1 MQELDTFI
9 RDARTKGLSDD
20 DIRKALASQDWDSAV
35 INAALLGVDVPKAP
49 KAAKSAQND
58 DKRPSVS
65 HLMAA
70 LHHILLWF
78 FTGSSTITIA
88 GVVASLFNN
97 DIDSTALASMI
108 AVSLVTFIPYAL
120 VYIFY
125 VRRTKK
131 EPWIVPGKVWSI
143 ITICLHSIGAMAA
156 AISLIVSIITGGDT
170 AFVTSAALILVLD
183 LIIVTTYLFAA
194 FGTEKLAKL
203 RKIVMIAHIPLLF
216 VLFGVLFS
224 MSALKLG
231 PAQHDEG
238 LRTTLTSSVRA
249 IADYT
254 RTNDKLPV
262 NSSQVSIDSAV
273 RYEKLSDQT
282 YKVCATFET
291 GKKKD
296 STYYYSNDQ
305 EDSYVSEYMF
315 ESGSGDQCFTFK
327 SSHLA
332 SQDYLRPADS
342 L

>member
-9 RDARTKGLSDD
+9 HDARKKGLSDD
-20 DIRKALASQDWDSAV
+20 DIRKALASQDWDAAM

-49 KAAKSAQND
+49 KTSKAATQSTGAH
-58 DKRPSVS
+58 PSVS
-65 HLMAA
+65 QLMAA

-131 EPWIVPGKVWSI
+131 DQWLVPGKVWSI
-143 ITICLHSIGAMAA
+143 ITICLHSIGAMVA
-156 AISLIVSIITGGDT
+156 AISLIVSVITSGDS
-170 AFVTSAALILVLD
+170 AFITSAALILTLN

-194 FGTEKLAKL
+194 FGTEKRAKL
-203 RKIVMIAHIPLLF
+203 RKIVMLGHIPLLF
-216 VLFGVLFS
+216 ILFGVLFS
-224 MSALKLG
+224 MSTFKLG
-231 PAQHDEG
+231 PAQHDED

-254 RTNDKLPV
+254 RTNDRLPSD
-262 NSSQVSIDSAV
+262 NSQVSIDSAV

-282 YKVCATFET
+282 YQVCATFE
-291 GKKKD
+291 GSKKRD
-296 STYYYSNDQ
+296 QTYYNSSDQ
-305 EDSYVSEYMF
+305 EDGYVSEYMF
-315 ESGSGDQCFTFK
+315 ESASGNQCFTFK
-327 SSHLA
+327 SGHLA
-332 SQDYLRPADS
+332 SQDYLRTDIQ
-342 L
+342 